1 MLPGQWIVPSERLAA
16 FPVTFEIQVLWSD
29 QDTFGHVN
37 NIAYLRWCEEG
48 RIQYLRRIE
57 LFPEGVPRGIGPI
70 VASVTCHYRAP
81 LNYPDTIL
89 VGTRIVRIGTSSFRM
104 EHQIVSRASAKV
116 AAEAEATIVTI
127 DYATGAPVR
136 VPDSIREAIARVE
149 GGLKSS
155 E

>member
-1 MLPGQWIVPSERLAA
+1 MRWGLRQWSVLPEALAEFSVTSEI
-16 FPVTFEIQVLWSD
+16 PVLWSD

-57 LFPEGVPRGIGPI
+57 LYPEGVPQGIGPI

-89 VGTRIVRIGTSSFRM
+89 M
-104 EHQIVSRASAKV
+104 
-116 AAEAEATIVTI
+116 
-127 DYATGAPVR
+127 
-136 VPDSIREAIARVE
+136 
-149 GGLKSS
+149 
-155 E
+155 